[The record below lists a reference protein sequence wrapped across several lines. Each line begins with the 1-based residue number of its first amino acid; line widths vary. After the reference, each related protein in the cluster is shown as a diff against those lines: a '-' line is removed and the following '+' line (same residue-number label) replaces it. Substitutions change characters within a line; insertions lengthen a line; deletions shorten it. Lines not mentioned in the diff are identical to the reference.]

1 MTPAKDILLQILKE
15 AADRNISIGKTQLIK
30 LLYLAE
36 VEYFREK
43 GERLTD
49 IDWVFYYYGPYEF
62 ELEGILESEEFDRQE
77 IKTSSDKDYI
87 KFRVSEKS
95 RKYGEYTDAAVSVLL
110 KKILGT
116 WGRCEL
122 PELLNYVYFET
133 EPMEDVKRGDR
144 LQFEKI
150 DRTSQPSVTPLE
162 ASSATNKKIRELRA
176 RVSERLKVIG
186 REKDIHIH
194 KDKDELEA
202 IREWDGGD
210 ENPDLKNIKVSFIPP
225 DDK

>member
-1 MTPAKDILLQILKE
+1 MTPTKDIFLQILKE

-36 VEYFREK
+36 VEYYREK

-49 IDWVFYYYGPYEF
+49 IDWVFYYYGPYAI
-62 ELEGILESEEFDRQE
+62 ELEGILESEEFDRQS
-77 IKTSSDKDYI
+77 IKTSSEKDYI
-87 KFRVSEKS
+87 KFQVSENSK
-95 RKYGEYTDAAVSVLL
+95 KYGEYTDAAISVLL

-116 WGRCEL
+116 WGKCEL

-150 DRTSQPSVTPLE
+150 DRTFQPSVIPLE
-162 ASSATNKKIRELRA
+162 ASSATNKKVRELRA
-176 RVSERLKVIG
+176 RVSDRLKSIG
-186 REKDIHIH
+186 KEKNIYIH
-194 KDKDELEA
+194 KDKDELDA
-202 IREWDGGD
+202 IREWDGDD
-210 ENPDLKNIKVSFIPP
+210 ENPDLTNIKVSFIPP
-225 DDK
+225 GDK